1 MRDHVFLSAF
11 SQSDETVLPAR
22 IQLRIISEVT
32 SLRSLVFPLWEWHAC
47 LVPLRPSNEH
57 TLIVRVPGVK
67 DQHACHSF
75 PRFHLILHP
84 MLAF

>member
-1 MRDHVFLSAF
+1 MLDHIFLSAF
-11 SQSDETVLPAR
+11 SQSDEIVLPAL
-22 IQLRIISEVT
+22 IQLRIIPEAT
-32 SLRSLVFPLWEWHAC
+32 SPSSIAFPLWEWHAC
-47 LVPLRPSNEH
+47 LIPLRLSNEH
-57 TLIVRVPGVK
+57 ILIVRVPGVK

>member
-11 SQSDETVLPAR
+11 SQSDEIVLPAP

-32 SLRSLVFPLWEWHAC
+32 SPSSLAFHLWEWDAC
-47 LVPLRPSNEH
+47 LVPLRTSNEH

-67 DQHACHSF
+67 DQHAYHSF